1 MLGGSR
7 LRAIFAALAVL
18 TASVALAGTASAS
31 GGAAAI
37 EAQDACD
44 PATFGPD
51 GCARSDDSGRRVTFD
66 DAIAELTKTGAHGAW
81 RFKSDDITVERGAPV
96 TVRHGRGGEFH
107 TFTKVPE
114 FGLGCIPELNLLSLG
129 SMDVNAL
136 CNDIVDV
143 TARGASR
150 AAARGALRRAAPRR
164 RAPTRSSCDPSQP
177 RVRLLRDRGAANPPN
192 ACLPGKRD
200 RTLAA
205 AGQGRGPTE
214 PKETGC
220 SGDLAFGRPL
230 PCSLPRP
237 RAWRWPGP
245 PPLHQAAS

>member
-7 LRAIFAALAVL
+7 LRAIFAVLAVL

-136 CNDIVDV
+136 CNDIVD
-143 TARGASR
+143 G
-150 AAARGALRRAAPRR
+150 APRPF
-164 RAPTRSSCDPSQP
+164 AEDAVVPGGPALTVPAGKLEP
-177 RVRLLRDRGAANPPN
+177 GANRFQCMIHPWMHA
-192 ACLPGKRD
+192 KV
-200 RTLAA
+200 TV
-205 AGQGRGPTE
+205 E
-214 PKETGC
+214 
-220 SGDLAFGRPL
+220 
-230 PCSLPRP
+230 
-237 RAWRWPGP
+237 
-245 PPLHQAAS
+245 